1 MLGCLLVE
9 EAWVP
14 KVKVW
19 SDFVSEF
26 RSEFRF
32 ELELALEGGPVGFSE
47 MEADSESEINSSESE
62 LISFSPEVK
71 RAMAEGLSIEGS

>member
-19 SDFVSEF
+19 SKFGSEF
-26 RSEFRF
+26 RS
-32 ELELALEGGPVGFSE
+32 ELELALEGGPVDFS
-47 MEADSESEINSSESE
+47 MMVVDSESKINSSESE
-62 LISFSPEVK
+62 FISFSSEVK
-71 RAMAEGLSIEGS
+71 RPLAGDLSIEGGLF